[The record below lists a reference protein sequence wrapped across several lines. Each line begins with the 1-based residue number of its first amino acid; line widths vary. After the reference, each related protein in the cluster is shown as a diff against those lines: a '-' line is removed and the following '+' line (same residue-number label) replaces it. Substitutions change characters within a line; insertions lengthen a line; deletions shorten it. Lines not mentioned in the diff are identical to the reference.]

1 MISSLV
7 GIIASSGGEPVSLND
22 YESIATVTVGSGG
35 ASSVT
40 FSSIPS
46 TYQHLQ
52 IRFMSK
58 LSGGDDVVM
67 RFNGDTANNYW
78 NHILYGNGSSAISS
92 VPFGGAYSAVALY
105 YTSSSSSIAGGV
117 VDVLD
122 YTSTNKNK
130 TVRFLG
136 GYDDNGSGNIDFA
149 SGSWSA
155 TPAAVTSINIRA
167 VANAFSQ
174 YSSFA
179 LYGIK
184 G

>member
-1 MISSLV
+1 MLNSLI
-7 GIIASSGGEPVSLND
+7 GIIASSGGVTSTNS
-22 YESIATVTVGSGG
+22 YESIATTTV
-35 ASSVT
+35 SSPVSSIT

-52 IRFMSK
+52 IRFISK
-58 LSGGDDVVM
+58 LSAGDDVIM
-67 RFNGDTANNYW
+67 RFNGDTGNNYW
-78 NHILYGNGSSAISS
+78 NHILYGNGSSAIAG
-92 VPFGGAYSAVALY
+92 VPFSGAYSGIALY
-105 YTSSSSSIAGGV
+105 YTGSTASVAGGV
-117 VDVLD
+117 IDVLD

-155 TPAAVTSINIRA
+155 TPAAINSI
-167 VANAFSQ
+167 VLKPVSANFAQ
-174 YSSFA
+174 YTQIA

>member
-7 GIIASSGGEPVSLND
+7 GIIASSGAGVAGGD
-22 YESIATVTVGSGG
+22 YESIATVNV
-35 ASSVT
+35 SSAVSSIT

-52 IRFMSK
+52 VRFISK
-58 LSGGDDVVM
+58 LSAGDDVIM

-92 VPFGGAYSAVALY
+92 VPFGGAYSGVALY
-105 YTSSSSSIAGGV
+105 YTGSSSSIAGGV

-130 TVRFLG
+130 TVTFLG
-136 GYDDNGSGNIDFA
+136 GYDDNGSGNSDFA
-149 SGSWSA
+149 SGLWFA
-155 TPAAVTSINIRA
+155 TPAAVTSITLKPVSN
-167 VANAFSQ
+167 NFSQ